1 MGGRCSDGR
10 GRGCRYWV
18 RNGMQA
24 LQEKLVLVLR
34 LLEGGKPLSDWATAI
49 RSRV

>member
-1 MGGRCSDGR
+1 MILRAVV
-10 GRGCRYWV
+10 CR
-18 RNGMQA
+18 A

-49 RSRV
+49 HSRV

>member
-1 MGGRCSDGR
+1 MAAVTQMILRAVV
-10 GRGCRYWV
+10 CR
-18 RNGMQA
+18 A